1 VTGLYFYD
9 ARVCEYAKKV
19 KPSARG
25 ELEITDLN
33 KMYLEQG
40 NLKVVTLGRGYA
52 WLDTGTIN
60 SLSEASEFVK
70 AVETRA
76 GIQIAAPEEV
86 AFAHHW
92 IDKETL
98 AVSAK
103 KYGKSPYGQYL
114 RKVVDGKIL
123 RES

>member
-1 VTGLYFYD
+1 MP
-9 ARVCEYAKKV
+9 KKV

-33 KMYLEQG
+33 KMYLEAG

-76 GIQIAAPEEV
+76 GNPDCGAGRSGVCKRLDRQIHPGRKRQAVWQEPVRTVSPE
-86 AFAHHW
+86 
-92 IDKETL
+92 
-98 AVSAK
+98 
-103 KYGKSPYGQYL
+103 GGG
-114 RKVVDGKIL
+114 RKGAERVGA
-123 RES
+123 